1 MREGCIG
8 ASPIKPTVAITI
20 RTLEVYRQT
29 HRVCPRLSIHAEAK
43 KLCHLHGIRY
53 HQYLADQLWVAF
65 DVYIEVQRR
74 VDTRVDSA
82 LGRDSPN
89 WHMLNAC
96 PACHYEVEDE
106 PTMPFS
112 FQLSM
117 DGNNS
122 AKLVDPILR
131 HGNERPDPRDQR
143 CYFWMSEEYVDRFKH
158 EVCNARQ
165 QALLPTEVPDSG
177 QATETNDTWVDEPDS
192 DDSSSS
198 EPVSVCLDRWHNAAP
213 EARKR
218 MFAVFRKSGIFVSVC
233 RHGIL
238 LTICD
243 MVRSGELMKY
253 PLVTIHWLMEVYQR
267 PFVYG
272 YDIKCMFEKIISRSS
287 LSSTVHQ
294 LGVDGVVN
302 GFHGHAHN
310 RLCQVQHHCKYK
322 VRAGKED
329 FETCERM
336 FSESNGVAPEIR
348 NASEFHR
355 HQVLDEHFRFSK
367 LDKYASLSTFIY
379 HNYVQALDSIRTN
392 EDFLHQFP
400 MSPDD
405 FEADLSD
412 ERLYLQTAASKRK
425 EDSVEIDYVKALLEL
440 EDAEDFQT
448 LDFRNINGECSRKEI
463 AGVTRWRTNTSK
475 KLLMKMDVVEA
486 FENQMGLTE
495 HWSPTDPRRVAA
507 QSRITHRSFHKAADD
522 VERLVVMWLLELTKL
537 QMSGLGYKLRTQ
549 ISKALKTRANAI
561 RNAIERYNKF
571 AARLDP
577 PRPELTWE
585 KIAEYSFAGEFDLL
599 CETDEQIHAKCWA
612 SPANRQA
619 AIRYFDVQCSKEE
632 LTRCNVEIV
641 RLLTKM
647 RDDEEDY
654 AMSISMLQST
664 DPPLAAE
671 LDRRWTYLCN
681 VNTGHHSRIRQI
693 QQLAGYTGSFSPV
706 QPSNSAAHGSMHQE
720 IQDDRDDEPGEI
732 ADMQSALEV
741 ILGRPDEI

>member
-1 MREGCIG
+1 MHEGCIG

-20 RTLEVYRQT
+20 HTLEVYRQT

-53 HQYLADQLWVAF
+53 HRYLADQLQVAF
-65 DVYIEVQRR
+65 DVYIEVQRH

-82 LGRDSPN
+82 LGQDSPN

-131 HGNERPDPRDQR
+131 HGNECPDPRDQH
-143 CYFWMSEEYVDRFKH
+143 CYFWMLEEYVDRFKH

-198 EPVSVCLDRWHNAAP
+198 EPVSVCLDRWRNATP
-213 EARKR
+213 EARKQ
-218 MFAVFRKSGIFVSVC
+218 MFAV
-233 RHGIL
+233 
-238 LTICD
+238 
-243 MVRSGELMKY
+243 MKY
-253 PLVTIHWLMEVYQR
+253 PLVTIHRLMEVYQR

-310 RLCQVQHHCKYK
+310 RLSNTI
-322 VRAGKED
+322 ED

-355 HQVLDEHFRFSK
+355 HQVLNEHFRFSK

-379 HNYVQALDSIRTN
+379 HNYVQALDSIWTN

-412 ERLYLQTAASKRK
+412 ECLYLQTAASKRK

-440 EDAEDFQT
+440 EDADQ
-448 LDFRNINGECSRKEI
+448 KEI
-463 AGVTRWRTNTSK
+463 AGVTRRRTNTSK
-475 KLLMKMDVVEA
+475 KLSMKMDAVEA
-486 FENQMGLTE
+486 VENQMGLTE

-507 QSRITHRSFHKAADD
+507 QSRITHCSFHKAADD

-561 RNAIERYNKF
+561 CNAIEWYNKF

-599 CETDEQIHAKCWA
+599 RETDEQIHAKHWA
-612 SPANRQA
+612 SPANCQA
-619 AIRYFDVQCSKEE
+619 AIQYFDVQRSKEE

-681 VNTGHHSRIRQI
+681 VNAGHHSHIRQI
-693 QQLAGYTGSFSPV
+693 QQLAGYTGSFSPDE
-706 QPSNSAAHGSMHQE
+706 GF
-720 IQDDRDDEPGEI
+720 IDDYNGV
-732 ADMQSALEV
+732 SV
-741 ILGRPDEI
+741 IVLLD